1 MASALMIDVAI
12 SQGRR
17 RETGV
22 RRPPRLVELVGP
34 AGAGKTTLAATLPKR
49 DPTIRQA
56 PNLWGLPRHFLAA
69 GTMELLPVFAAGA
82 AHGRRFGSSEM
93 GQMVRIVAL
102 RRAVDRAAAR
112 AHGTLVVDEGAVFGL
127 TWLEVF
133 HEAPDDTV
141 RNAWRARERERW
153 SRRLDAVI
161 RLDADDDELAR
172 RIRTR
177 DKQHMVK
184 DRSDAEIRAFMLRFR
199 SCYDRIIDAI
209 VAEGRVAVRTM
220 TTGGDSIFDRSAR
233 LRETI
238 GEALRAR

>member
-17 RETGV
+17 RATGT
-22 RRPPRLVELVGP
+22 RRPPRIVELVGP
-34 AGAGKTTLAATLPKR
+34 AGAGKTTLAATLPQR
-49 DPTIRQA
+49 DPSIKPA
-56 PNLWGLPRHFLAA
+56 PNLWGLPRHLLAA

-82 AHGRRFGSSEM
+82 AHGRRFGPSEM

-102 RRAVDRAAAR
+102 RRAVDRAALR
-112 AHGTLVVDEGAVFGL
+112 GSGTLVVDEGAVFGL

-133 HEAPDDTV
+133 HEAPGDHV
-141 RNAWRARERERW
+141 RNTWRAQERARW
-153 SRRLDAVI
+153 SGRLDAII
-161 RLDADDDELAR
+161 RLDANDEELAR

-184 DRSDAEIRAFMLRFR
+184 DRSDEDIRAFMRRFR
-199 SCYDRIIDAI
+199 DCYDRIIDAM
-209 VAEGRVAVRTM
+209 VTEGHVAVRAVP
-220 TTGGDSIFDRSAR
+220 TGGDSIFDRSAR